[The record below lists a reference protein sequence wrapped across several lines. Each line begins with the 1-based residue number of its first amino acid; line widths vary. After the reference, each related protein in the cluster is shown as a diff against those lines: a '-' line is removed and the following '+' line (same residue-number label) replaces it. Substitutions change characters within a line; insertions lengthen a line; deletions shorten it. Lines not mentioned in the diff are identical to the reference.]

1 MRKFITIFFI
11 LLFFGLLA
19 NAIISEN
26 RVVALTV
33 ILKDK
38 TDAQITEITNEL
50 QKVVGKYGLKVNEV
64 PLGKL
69 VEEKM
74 KSLK

>member
-11 LLFFGLLA
+11 LLFFGLLV

-33 ILKDK
+33 ILRDK

-50 QKVVGKYGLKVNEV
+50 QKVATKYGLKVNEV

>member
-50 QKVVGKYGLKVNEV
+50 QKVATKYGLKVNEV